1 MAEVA
6 IKKTFYSVEEYLE
19 MELHAPYKSEYHE
32 GEIYAMA
39 GGTPAHSL
47 ISNNV
52 SASLRDALRK
62 KQKPCL
68 SYNSDLQLA
77 ISETKYLYADA
88 SVICGKTEHYEK
100 NSVAAKNPILIVEVI
115 SPESAVYDRG
125 DKFEKYRQIETFCEY
140 VLIAQHRPFVEVFF
154 KPENSSFWQY
164 TPYQSLN
171 DVIVLNSIE
180 VTLSLEDFYFGV
192 VFPPLPQD

>member
-1 MAEVA
+1 MGEVA
-6 IKKTFYSVEEYLE
+6 VKKTFYSVEEYLE

-39 GGTPAHSL
+39 DGIPAHSL
-47 ISNNV
+47 ISKNV
-52 SASLRDALRK
+52 GASLRDALRK
-62 KQKPCL
+62 RRKPCL

-88 SVICGKTEHYEK
+88 SVICGKTEHYDK
-100 NSVAAKNPILIVEVI
+100 NSVAAKNPVLIVEVI
-115 SPESAVYDRG
+115 SPESATYDRV
-125 DKFEKYRQIETFCEY
+125 DKFEKYRQIDTFCEY

-164 TPYQSLN
+164 TPYQSLS
-171 DVIVLNSIE
+171 DTIVLNSIE
-180 VTLSLEDFYFGV
+180 VSLGLEDLYFGV